1 MVRARQG
8 EQRFGRNNLS
18 EEELKLVCN
27 DNLLWMRI
35 WWLAIQAY
43 EANQNLEITL
53 EQPQDPEQW
62 KQPPPDVK
70 EKISG
75 WNGFP
80 SFLAWPETEVMVKK
94 CQLQRISFHQGALEH
109 QTSKP
114 TTVLTSMKELFDL
127 QGLVSKGSSK
137 VWPSDLNQR
146 MELSSSLASWAPG
159 LKNFFGER
167 HQSGQRAVSC
177 NLCVVCNRTK
187 TNQRMATARFKWT

>member
-1 MVRARQG
+1 
-8 EQRFGRNNLS
+8 
-18 EEELKLVCN
+18 
-27 DNLLWMRI
+27 MRI

-94 CQLQRISFHQGALEH
+94 CQLQRISSHQGALEH

>member
-8 EQRFGRNNLS
+8 EQRFGRDNLS

-94 CQLQRISFHQGALEH
+94 CQLQRISSHQGALEH